1 MTVRTLAAAALLI
14 LASSPALATR
24 DLGTMPFS
32 GVMTVEWIAS
42 EPSDG
47 DVETVRYRI
56 VGSVDGDTGDG
67 REALLSG
74 FDLRCVGTMELG
86 GGLIQSDE
94 ASCRVTDRYG
104 EGMWLD
110 LASGQD
116 TWSWHTLKARFGD
129 GTGPY
134 ATVRG
139 EGELTRAML
148 IPPGSTA
155 PMGVFHGFIRW
166 SRE

>member
-1 MTVRTLAAAALLI
+1 MRRLATAALLV
-14 LASSPALATR
+14 LASSPAFAAR

-32 GVMTVEWIAS
+32 GVMTLEWIAS
-42 EPSDG
+42 EPGPG

-56 VGSVDGDTGDG
+56 VGFVEGDTGDG
-67 REALLSG
+67 QEALLSG
-74 FDLRCVGTMELG
+74 FDLRCVGTMQLG
-86 GGLIQSDE
+86 DGLIQSDE
-94 ASCRVTDRYG
+94 ATCRVTNRYG

-116 TWSWHTLKARFGD
+116 SWAWHTLKATFAN
-129 GTGPY
+129 GTGAY
-134 ATVRG
+134 RTVRG

-148 IPPGSTA
+148 IPPASTA

-166 SRE
+166 SRD